1 MKIRKP
7 IQQGTALVPCR
18 TKGENSL
25 KKIGSIAGKVLL
37 ALLLILLLLAV
48 FGTAAHAAGLV
59 DDTVDAANEYSKY
72 PLDNYQLDFY
82 VDSGW
87 DWLPW
92 NWLDGIGKQVMYG
105 LYAITNFIWTISL
118 YLSNATGYLIQ
129 EAYSLDFISSTADSI
144 GKNMQTLAGVTTGG
158 LSSEGFYIGF
168 LLILILVVGIYVA
181 YTGLIKRETT
191 KAIHAVVNFVVVFVL
206 SAAFIAYAPDYIGKI
221 NEFSAD
227 ISNASLTLG
236 TKIVLPNSESQGK
249 DSVDLI
255 RDSLFSIQV
264 KQPWLL
270 LQYGNSDVESIGAD
284 RVDSLLSTSPDEN
297 NGQNREE
304 IVVEEIEDRENTN
317 LTITKTI
324 NRLGTVFFLFI
335 FNIGISVFVFL
346 LTGIM
351 IFSQM
356 LFIIYAMF
364 LPVSFLLSMVPSF
377 EGMSKR
383 AITKLFNTILTRA
396 GITLIITV
404 AFSISTMLY
413 NLSGEYPFFLTA
425 FLQIVTFAGIYFKLG
440 DLMGMFSLQSGDSQ
454 SMGSRIMRRPR
465 MLMHAHM
472 HRLQHKLGR
481 SVAALGAGTAAY
493 HAGKQAGSD
502 QRTISHSGSS
512 KRTQADHSRPDGQA
526 APEKES
532 AWKRAGSAV
541 GAAVDTKDKIAD
553 TAGQLR
559 EQAKDLPVNAKYAL
573 YHGKTQVSEGVRDF
587 TSSVT
592 QTRTARAE
600 QRNAQA
606 ESRRQTIAERRAELE
621 QAKQPQKTASEAPKG
636 TAPVHERP
644 VTAKQPEDFRNR
656 ADTAHTEK
664 PAMQPAS
671 PSIRER
677 GQISYGGTV
686 AERASVPMVK
696 TASIHHEQTPPIR
709 TERQIV
715 PSTSLSHPDERQKA
729 APTITP
735 AAPRPT
741 RPVQNDT
748 VPVIPERKR
757 AAPVVKESNFTIRRT
772 TARKEWTKTVTAAA
786 KQKKGEKP

>member
-18 TKGENSL
+18 TKGENSF

-37 ALLLILLLLAV
+37 ALLFILLLFAV

-236 TKIVLPNSESQGK
+236 TKIVLPNSENQGK

-270 LQYGNSDVESIGAD
+270 LQYGNSDVESIGTD
-284 RVDSLLSTSPDEN
+284 RVESLLSTSPNEI
-297 NGQNREE
+297 NGQDREE

-324 NRLGTVFFLFI
+324 NRLGTVFFLFM
-335 FNIGISVFVFL
+335 FNMGISIFVFL

-351 IFSQM
+351 IFSQV

-481 SVAALGAGTAAY
+481 SMAALGAGTAAY
-493 HAGKQAGSD
+493 HAGKTSGTSAPE
-502 QRTISHSGSS
+502 SGSS
-512 KRTQADHSRPDGQA
+512 KRTQADHSRPNGQA
-526 APEKES
+526 ATEKES

-541 GAAVDTKDKIAD
+541 GAVTDTKDKIAD

-573 YHGKTQVSEGVRDF
+573 YHGKTQVPEGVLDF

-600 QRNAQA
+600 QRNTQA
-606 ESRRQTIAERRAELE
+606 ESRRQTIAERRAELK
-621 QAKQPQKTASEAPKG
+621 QARQPQKTASEAPKG
-636 TAPVHERP
+636 AAPVHKRP
-644 VTAKQPEDFRNR
+644 ATAK
-656 ADTAHTEK
+656 TK
-664 PAMQPAS
+664 QPAS
-671 PSIRER
+671 PAIRER
-677 GQISYGGTV
+677 GQVSYGGTV
-686 AERASVPMVK
+686 AERTSIPVVK
-696 TASIHHEQTPPIR
+696 ATSIHHEQTPPVR

-715 PSTSLSHPDERQKA
+715 PPASPAQPDERQKTT
-729 APTITP
+729 PTITP
-735 AAPRPT
+735 ATLHPA

-748 VPVIPERKR
+748 APVIPEVKR
-757 AAPVVKESNFTIRRT
+757 AAPVVKEAGFTIRRT
-772 TARKEWTKTVTAAA
+772 TARKEWTKTAKTAV

>member
-1 MKIRKP
+1 
-7 IQQGTALVPCR
+7 
-18 TKGENSL
+18 
-25 KKIGSIAGKVLL
+25 
-37 ALLLILLLLAV
+37 
-48 FGTAAHAAGLV
+48 
-59 DDTVDAANEYSKY
+59 
-72 PLDNYQLDFY
+72 
-82 VDSGW
+82 
-87 DWLPW
+87 
-92 NWLDGIGKQVMYG
+92 
-105 LYAITNFIWTISL
+105 
-118 YLSNATGYLIQ
+118 
-129 EAYSLDFISSTADSI
+129 
-144 GKNMQTLAGVTTGG
+144 
-158 LSSEGFYIGF
+158 
-168 LLILILVVGIYVA
+168 
-181 YTGLIKRETT
+181 
-191 KAIHAVVNFVVVFVL
+191 
-206 SAAFIAYAPDYIGKI
+206 
-221 NEFSAD
+221 
-227 ISNASLTLG
+227 
-236 TKIVLPNSESQGK
+236 
-249 DSVDLI
+249 
-255 RDSLFSIQV
+255 
-264 KQPWLL
+264 
-270 LQYGNSDVESIGAD
+270 
-284 RVDSLLSTSPDEN
+284 
-297 NGQNREE
+297 
-304 IVVEEIEDRENTN
+304 
-317 LTITKTI
+317 
-324 NRLGTVFFLFI
+324 
-335 FNIGISVFVFL
+335 
-346 LTGIM
+346 
-351 IFSQM
+351 
-356 LFIIYAMF
+356 
-364 LPVSFLLSMVPSF
+364 MVPSF

-493 HAGKQAGSD
+493 HARKQAGSN
-502 QRTISHSGSS
+502 QRTASTSGAS

-532 AWKRAGSAV
+532 VWKRAGSAV
-541 GAAVDTKDKIAD
+541 GAAADTKDKIAD

-621 QAKQPQKTASEAPKG
+621 QAKQPQQRASESPKG
-636 TAPVHERP
+636 AAPVHERP
-644 VTAKQPEDFRNR
+644 VTAKQPEDFRHH
-656 ADTAHTEK
+656 ASTTHTGK
-664 PAMQPAS
+664 PAS

-677 GQISYGGTV
+677 GQVSYGETV
-686 AERASVPMVK
+686 AERTSVPVVK
-696 TASIHHEQTPPIR
+696 AASIHYEQTPPVR
-709 TERQIV
+709 AERQIV
-715 PSTSLSHPDERQKA
+715 PPASPVQPDERQKT
-729 APTITP
+729 APTTTP

-748 VPVIPERKR
+748 APVIPERKR

-772 TARKEWTKTVTAAA
+772 TARKEWTKTVTAAS

>member
-1 MKIRKP
+1 VDKNSTSGCQTKERGETMKLRHLFFACSGVFVMMFSLLLLVVIVFSDEEDGGSGGNLIYGGVSVSQEVLAHKP
-7 IQQGTALVPCR
+7 MLEKYAREYGIEEYL
-18 TKGENSL
+18 N
-25 KKIGSIAGKVLL
+25 VLL
-37 ALLLILLLLAV
+37 AIIQV
-48 FGTAAHAAGLV
+48 ESGGTLE
-59 DDTVDAANEYSKY
+59 D
-72 PLDNYQLDFY
+72 
-82 VDSGW
+82 
-87 DWLPW
+87 
-92 NWLDGIGKQVMYG
+92 VM
-105 LYAITNFIWTISL
+105 
-118 YLSNATGYLIQ
+118 Q
-129 EAYSLDFISSTADSI
+129 
-144 GKNMQTLAGVTTGG
+144 
-158 LSSEGFYIGF
+158 SSEGFYIGF

-255 RDSLFSIQV
+255 RDCLFSIQV

-270 LQYGNSDVESIGAD
+270 LQYGNSDMESIGAD
-284 RVDSLLSTSPDEN
+284 RVESLLSTSPDEN
-297 NGQNREE
+297 NGQDREE

-324 NRLGTVFFLFI
+324 NRLGTVFFLFM

-351 IFSQM
+351 IFSQV

-493 HAGKQAGSD
+493 HAGKQTGSD
-502 QRTISHSGSS
+502 QRTASTSGSS
-512 KRTQADHSRPDGQA
+512 KRTQAER
-526 APEKES
+526 
-532 AWKRAGSAV
+532 
-541 GAAVDTKDKIAD
+541 
-553 TAGQLR
+553 
-559 EQAKDLPVNAKYAL
+559 
-573 YHGKTQVSEGVRDF
+573 
-587 TSSVT
+587 
-592 QTRTARAE
+592 
-600 QRNAQA
+600 
-606 ESRRQTIAERRAELE
+606 RRQTIAERRAELE
-621 QAKQPQKTASEAPKG
+621 QAKQPQQTASEAPKG
-636 TAPVHERP
+636 AAPVHERP
-644 VTAKQPEDFRNR
+644 VTAKQPEDFRNY
-656 ADTAHTEK
+656 ANTTHTGK
-664 PAMQPAS
+664 PAIQPAS

-677 GQISYGGTV
+677 GQISCGGTV
-686 AERASVPMVK
+686 AERSSVPVVK
-696 TASIHHEQTPPIR
+696 AASIHHEQTPPVR
-709 TERQIV
+709 TERQVV
-715 PSTSLSHPDERQKA
+715 PPASPDKPDERQK
-729 APTITP
+729 TTTTP
-735 AAPRPT
+735 AAPHPT

-748 VPVIPERKR
+748 ALVIPERKR

-772 TARKEWTKTVTAAA
+772 TARKEWYLHSFGNLLAAL
-786 KQKKGEKP
+786 Q

>member
-18 TKGENSL
+18 IKGQNSL
-25 KKIGSIAGKVLL
+25 KKIGSIAGKVLM

-129 EAYSLDFISSTADSI
+129 EAYSLDFISSTANSI

-284 RVDSLLSTSPDEN
+284 RVESLLSTSPNEN
-297 NGQNREE
+297 NGQDREE

-324 NRLGTVFFLFI
+324 NRLGTVFFLFM

-351 IFSQM
+351 IFSQV

-481 SVAALGAGTAAY
+481 SVAALGAGTATY
-493 HAGKQAGSD
+493 HAGKTSGTSAPE
-502 QRTISHSGSS
+502 SGSS
-512 KRTQADHSRPDGQA
+512 KRTQADHSRPNGQA
-526 APEKES
+526 TLEKES
-532 AWKRAGSAV
+532 VWKRAGSAV
-541 GAAVDTKDKIAD
+541 GAAADTKDKIAD

-621 QAKQPQKTASEAPKG
+621 QAKQPQKAASESPKRA
-636 TAPVHERP
+636 APVHERP
-644 VTAKQPEDFRNR
+644 VTTKQPEDFRHH
-656 ADTAHTEK
+656 ADTAHAGK
-664 PAMQPAS
+664 PAIQPAS

-677 GQISYGGTV
+677 GQVSYEGAV
-686 AERASVPMVK
+686 AERASVPVVK
-696 TASIHHEQTPPIR
+696 VASIHHEQTPPVR

-715 PSTSLSHPDERQKA
+715 PPASPDKPDERQKT

-735 AAPRPT
+735 AAPRLA
-741 RPVQNDT
+741 RPVKNDT
-748 VPVIPERKR
+748 APVIPERKW
-757 AAPVVKESNFTIRRT
+757 AAPAVKESNFTIRRT
-772 TARKEWTKTVTAAA
+772 TARKEWTKTVKAAA